1 MKFRNARKQKKNET
15 ISDLIDYAVVEALT
29 DTAAIADVMQVD
41 CQMVRLLF
49 AKAFVDN
56 LKSQYKEGKTMK
68 VKIVKGNAVKT
79 VEEIRA
85 EKMEMLKRNVIES
98 CTRSIAEADAIAY
111 AVSCDDNFVLELI
124 ARTLLNYAK
133 RSREDE

>member
-1 MKFRNARKQKKNET
+1 
-15 ISDLIDYAVVEALT
+15 
-29 DTAAIADVMQVD
+29 
-41 CQMVRLLF
+41 
-49 AKAFVDN
+49 
-56 LKSQYKEGKTMK
+56 MK
-68 VKIVKGNAVKT
+68 VKIVKGNCTKT

-98 CTRSIAEADAIAY
+98 CTRSIAEADAIAC

>member
-1 MKFRNARKQKKNET
+1 
-15 ISDLIDYAVVEALT
+15 
-29 DTAAIADVMQVD
+29 
-41 CQMVRLLF
+41 
-49 AKAFVDN
+49 
-56 LKSQYKEGKTMK
+56 MK
-68 VKIVKGNAVKT
+68 VKIVKGNGTKT

-111 AVSCDDNFVLELI
+111 CLCCDDNFVLELI